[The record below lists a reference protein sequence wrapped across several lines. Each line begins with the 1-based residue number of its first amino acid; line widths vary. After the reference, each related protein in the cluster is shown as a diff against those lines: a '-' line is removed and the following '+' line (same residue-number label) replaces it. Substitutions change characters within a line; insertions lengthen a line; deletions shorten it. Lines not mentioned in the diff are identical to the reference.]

1 MLNWVKYPGGGN
13 GCLIYLGADTVMTG
27 RPLPS
32 NTPHLL
38 GARDRILDNLKDSK
52 IPRVTYDTAPL
63 MGPMMHQYKNVPALR
78 LLIEPRNNNTASFE
92 FFLLSLTLANM

>member
-1 MLNWVKYPGGGN
+1 MFNLSWSGHWHCDDQP
-13 GCLIYLGADTVMTG
+13 
-27 RPLPS
+27 RPS
-32 NTPHLL
+32 NTPYRL
-38 GARDRILDNLKDSK
+38 GARDRILDHLKDSK

-78 LLIEPRNNNTASFE
+78 LLIEPHCNNTASFE

>member
-1 MLNWVKYPGGGN
+1 MFNLSWSGH
-13 GCLIYLGADTVMTG
+13 CDDQ
-27 RPLPS
+27 PLPS
-32 NTPHLL
+32 NTPHWL
-38 GARDRILDNLKDSK
+38 GAQDRILDHLKDSK

-78 LLIEPRNNNTASFE
+78 LLIEPHCNNTASFE